1 MFIKTIIRTAY
12 NVYNNVYKRSL
23 NLGKFWLYSHNI
35 SNFVLDNKSGFVC
48 PKGCG
53 RRYKQKCTLNRHL
66 KFECGI
72 QPMFKCN
79 MCGRCFR
86 HTFTL
91 KFHLADAHMI
101 V

>member
-1 MFIKTIIRTAY
+1 MLLLMNFKNYIYY
-12 NVYNNVYKRSL
+12 NTVL
-23 NLGKFWLYSHNI
+23 I
-35 SNFVLDNKSGFVC
+35 FVLDLRSIFFC

-72 QPMFKCN
+72 QPRFKCD
-79 MCGRCFR
+79 MCGKFFR

-91 KFHLADAHMI
+91 KFHLADVHMI
-101 V
+101 I